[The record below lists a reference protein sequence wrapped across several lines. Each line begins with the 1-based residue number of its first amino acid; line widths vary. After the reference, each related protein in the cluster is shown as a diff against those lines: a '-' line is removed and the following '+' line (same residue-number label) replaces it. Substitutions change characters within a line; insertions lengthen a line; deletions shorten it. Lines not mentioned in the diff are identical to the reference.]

1 MEVTFP
7 EIVGPFKLLI
17 FAPNVWQHIVHP
29 KTQPFL
35 GGKTCTRRS
44 IKQPRLLVART
55 SCSGM
60 LALWAKTLAWSMW
73 FAPKG
78 GVKITVRYVKHGV
91 LYICFTWA

>member
-1 MEVTFP
+1 M
-7 EIVGPFKLLI
+7 
-17 FAPNVWQHIVHP
+17 
-29 KTQPFL
+29 

-44 IKQPRLLVART
+44 IEPRLLVART

-91 LYICFTWA
+91 SKNVKLGLETRVEIDYD